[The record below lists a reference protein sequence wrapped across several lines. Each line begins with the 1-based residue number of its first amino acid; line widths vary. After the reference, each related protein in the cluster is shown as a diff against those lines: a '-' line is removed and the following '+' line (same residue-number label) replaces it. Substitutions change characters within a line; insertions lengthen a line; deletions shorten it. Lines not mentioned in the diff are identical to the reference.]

1 MWPAAAWRL
10 PRRRLLAGLDAEIA
24 LLLLERERHA
34 AGGAHVAAGQALRAH
49 RRAVE
54 LPAVVRRHARA
65 LELARHLRLVAAL
78 VGEALPLERHAR
90 VREALRLALE
100 HPGAGAWGV
109 PPPHVPQAKI
119 LVYILLRSSFAKDT
133 RAGTGNVDNLTALCG
148 GCGGSS

>member
-100 HPGAGAWGV
+100 HPGAGAWGEFLRHCAADEDPRV
-109 PPPHVPQAKI
+109 S
-119 LVYILLRSSFAKDT
+119 YIVMLIQQKPALRSHPLPEKRMNPGAIKI
-133 RAGTGNVDNLTALCG
+133 G
-148 GCGGSS
+148 